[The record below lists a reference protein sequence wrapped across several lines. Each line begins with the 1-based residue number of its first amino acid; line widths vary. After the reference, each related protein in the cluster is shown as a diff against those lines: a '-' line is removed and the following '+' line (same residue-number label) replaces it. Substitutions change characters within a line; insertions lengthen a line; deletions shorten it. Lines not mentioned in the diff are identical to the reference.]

1 MKSLKHTQWLR
12 LVYQCYSQ
20 CQMYYAVTAEIKA
33 VERLSNIV
41 KYSTQHLYCVLA
53 VLTETLASYQ
63 T

>member
-1 MKSLKHTQWLR
+1 M
-12 LVYQCYSQ
+12 VYQCYSQ

-41 KYSTQHLYCVLA
+41 KYSTQRLYCVLA

>member
-1 MKSLKHTQWLR
+1 MAPFGVSVLFSMSNEEIKIK
-12 LVYQCYSQ
+12 
-20 CQMYYAVTAEIKA
+20 EIKA

-41 KYSTQHLYCVLA
+41 KYSTQRLYCVLA